1 MERTAACQLSFSIDF
16 AFHFGE
22 SATARTRALSRAIH
36 QCDNAVFGT
45 WWNVVVAA
53 TGCLIKLKRN
63 GQIAN
68 CRLKGIWNSFVSA
81 TGCMPIIGHL
91 VAPPSTLS
99 GPWHSSRSSNS
110 NINNIIRNNNIS
122 INNAASPS
130 AASFASIIG
139 TKKLHKALWQY
150 VGYIKI
156 SHTHAHTHTHA
167 YTHIL
172 DIWERMIGAVKA
184 LRHWPQNR
192 KEDAHKASGEK
203 GHSGW
208 RRISMNWLAANWWI
222 TQHDCQTETQ
232 MKPSAWWAAPTIGPH
247 TDWAR
252 LGSLGNRVG
261 RARAAS

>member
-1 MERTAACQLSFSIDF
+1 MSYAGVVGSPFRLKWSTAGTGIELFLQVLHNFSGYWGMERTAACQLGFSIDF

-22 SATARTRALSRAIH
+22 SAMVRTRALSRAIH
-36 QCDNAVFGT
+36 QCDNAVFRT
-45 WWNVVVAA
+45 WWNVVVVA

-110 NINNIIRNNNIS
+110 NNISRNNNIS
-122 INNAASPS
+122 SNNAASPS
-130 AASFASIIG
+130 APSFASIIG

-156 SHTHAHTHTHA
+156 SHTHAHSHSHTR
-167 YTHIL
+167 Y
-172 DIWERMIGAVKA
+172 
-184 LRHWPQNR
+184 LRENDRSSQ
-192 KEDAHKASGEK
+192 S
-203 GHSGW
+203 
-208 RRISMNWLAANWWI
+208 
-222 TQHDCQTETQ
+222 
-232 MKPSAWWAAPTIGPH
+232 
-247 TDWAR
+247 
-252 LGSLGNRVG
+252 
-261 RARAAS
+261 AASLTTKQKRRCA